1 MTYHIAMIDDNPA
14 EAAYARLICEDW
26 AKTAGHILLCHE
38 FSSAEQFLFHAEDLP
53 AFDILLLDIE
63 MGRMNGVDLAR
74 RVREYDSR
82 VQMVF
87 ITGYPDFIAEGYEV
101 SALHYL
107 MKPVKREK
115 LFGVLDR
122 AASALGKQ
130 TQTVLLPVGKE
141 FLCLPTDG
149 IRYAE
154 SQGHYMIVYTQ
165 GGELKCRMTASELL
179 ALLGD
184 GFARCHRSVI
194 VGLHRVGRVT
204 KTAVFLTDGTELPLG
219 KGLYDA
225 LNRALIVTLRE
236 M

>member
-154 SQGHYMIVYTQ
+154 SQGHYA
-165 GGELKCRMTASELL
+165 GGRAQMPHAGVGASGTFGRRLCPLSPICHCGTAPRWACDQNGGVS
-179 ALLGD
+179 D
-184 GFARCHRSVI
+184 RRHRATVGEGSV
-194 VGLHRVGRVT
+194 
-204 KTAVFLTDGTELPLG
+204 
-219 KGLYDA
+219 
-225 LNRALIVTLRE
+225 
-236 M
+236 